1 MVSITALRPDQ
12 LERTIR
18 ERLLSDRVRIP
29 PYPAVLARFQQCAN
43 SGRLD
48 EIARL
53 VAADSALAAAVLAR
67 ASSVLYGGHTGHLA
81 FAISRLGMDEL
92 LKLALTTSV
101 APLALGSGPLSAL
114 RRDAWRR
121 ALLGAHIT
129 EILAKTSDHLDE
141 TFAAGLL
148 HDLGEVVALAC
159 IEDIGRDHALPAL
172 DVAGWRRIIQRVH
185 VDLGMM
191 LAARWNLP
199 EPIAIAMACHHE
211 LPAGPHADL
220 VALVA
225 LADRVVDVLDRSPG
239 TGIAALLEVP
249 GVSSAARYAIGAALV
264 DIATEIAC
272 FETSPAPAPSPIVL
286 RAPPPDGWPI
296 DVAAERPR
304 RGTYRARRISPDALQ
319 LTGAE
324 PLTVN
329 WLIDLKLATS
339 PPLVLLVNIVSC
351 EPGPGGEHTIVAS
364 PFGLDGD
371 AKAGWLALLETAR
384 ASAA

>member
-1 MVSITALRPDQ
+1 MVSINALRADQ
-12 LERTIR
+12 LERAIR

-53 VAADSALAAAVLAR
+53 VAADSALAASVLAR
-67 ASSVLYGGHTGHLA
+67 ASSVLYGGHTAHLA
-81 FAISRLGMDEL
+81 SAISRLGMDEL

-101 APLALGSGPLSAL
+101 APLALASGPFSVL

-129 EILAKTSDHLDE
+129 EILAKTSDLLDE

-159 IEDIGRDHALPAL
+159 IEDIGREHALPAL
-172 DVAGWRRIIQRVH
+172 DVAGWRLVIQRVH
-185 VDLGMM
+185 VDFGMM

-199 EPIAIAMACHHE
+199 EPIAIVMACHHE
-211 LPAGPHADL
+211 PPAGPHADL
-220 VALVA
+220 IALVA
-225 LADRVVDVLDRSPG
+225 LADCVVDVLDRSPG

-249 GVSSAARYAIGAALV
+249 GISSAARYAIGAALV
-264 DIATEIAC
+264 DIAAQIAC
-272 FETSPAPAPSPIVL
+272 FETPPTAPSPVVL
-286 RAPPPDGWPI
+286 RPPPPDGWPI

-304 RGTYRARRISPDALQ
+304 RGTYRARRISPDALH
-319 LTGAE
+319 LTGPE

-329 WLIDLKLATS
+329 WLIDLKLATD
-339 PPLVLLVNIVSC
+339 PPLMLLVNVVSC
-351 EPGPGGEHTIVAS
+351 EPGPGGEHTIVAA

-371 AKAGWLALLETAR
+371 AKAGWLALLERAR
-384 ASAA
+384 ARSV